1 MADVPLPERLKQLQ
15 EQLLRIYAETVE
27 LCKQA
32 EHSAGVRRHNDLSER
47 RSISRIPAF
56 RRKTDRDPSAS

>member
-1 MADVPLPERLKQLQ
+1 MAEETIAERLKRLQ

-27 LCKQA
+27 LCRQA
-32 EHSAGVRRHNDLSER
+32 EQSAGVRRHNDLSER